1 MADNNNKSLFK
12 TIKQSICAAFILA
25 SPLHAL
31 AQDELVS
38 VSDTS
43 QNVNTS
49 TASAALTD
57 SENTSASSQ
66 NFDEDNKASYG
77 PILTTDTLWKIAVA
91 HRPDTTVSNY
101 QVMMALFNTNPNA
114 FLRNDINT
122 MVAGQF
128 LRIPTLEEI
137 RQVAPYPYGNAQQAE
152 TAETV
157 DVAKS
162 ELETTAITDSTET
175 VESSEDITVAA
186 VADTEETVVVEAI
199 VEQRTASDAK
209 ELTTQSDAATV
220 EVIEEEAVVTLK
232 AENSELKESLNAVD
246 DQLSYLQ
253 YEVAKAT
260 EMQAQMDDKLAEQN
274 ALLKEAKMREQ
285 KLLAQQR
292 TLTEQQQGFFNNPM
306 TYWSING
313 LLAIL
318 VIILF
323 VLVSRRKKMEQTTSN
338 IAVDPTAENT
348 NKVEIKE
355 QPTISIEESVKEP
368 INEQVKAPVKA
379 PVVVAEKSEQVTE
392 IEQSEKV
399 TTIESTQ
406 TASEN
411 EHVVTAFTSMDLTPE
426 KQELEILDDKE
437 LLAKLVPGG
446 VQDNRNEDNV
456 KLQATED
463 DLDIEQIIDDM
474 LEEESKPAKLRSA
487 RAPLD
492 ELVTPVESN
501 DESLTINSAEEHET
515 NSSEV
520 HEIND
525 FDDVEFDKLL
535 AEISAESEH
544 IKAPSNVT
552 QLRRTAEVKARVEPE
567 VIDSAKEDK
576 LEKDFIA
583 VDTLLEESALAEEL
597 DESVFDQHKIDVGL
611 DEFPEFTSQVS
622 HVNVDDD
629 KHGVNAKLDL
639 AQVYIEIGDLDN
651 AAVILK
657 SVMKLGNSGQQQQ
670 AQDLLYSIK

>member
-12 TIKQSICAAFILA
+12 TIKQSISVALILVT
-25 SPLHAL
+25 SFHAV
-31 AQDELVS
+31 AQDE
-38 VSDTS
+38 
-43 QNVNTS
+43 
-49 TASAALTD
+49 
-57 SENTSASSQ
+57 ASSVAETNQ
-66 NFDEDNKASYG
+66 TVLNKPIDNDVSTSSSTITGSEITSSISPSFDEDNKASYG
-77 PILTTDTLWKIAVA
+77 PIINTDTLWKIAVA
-91 HRPDTTVSNY
+91 HRPDSTVSNY

-122 MVAGQF
+122 LVAGQF

-137 RQVAPYPYGNAQQAE
+137 RQVAPYPYGN
-152 TAETV
+152 TKTVETV
-157 DVAKS
+157 DTTDT
-162 ELETTAITDSTET
+162 ELASAASTESPIEVANEAVTASEQVVKNIT
-175 VESSEDITVAA
+175 VEENTVSNDIEVVSVSTV
-186 VADTEETVVVEAI
+186 TSFEI
-199 VEQRTASDAK
+199 
-209 ELTTQSDAATV
+209 
-220 EVIEEEAVVTLK
+220 IEEEAVETLK

-260 EMQAQMDDKLAEQN
+260 EMQAQMDAKLAEQN

-285 KLLAQQR
+285 KLLTQQR
-292 TLTEQQQGFFNNPM
+292 ELTEHQQGFFNNPI

-323 VLVSRRKKMEQTTSN
+323 VLVSRRKKMEETVNNTVDDKANNESK
-338 IAVDPTAENT
+338 AVEKSA
-348 NKVEIKE
+348 V
-355 QPTISIEESVKEP
+355 SVEESIKEP
-368 INEQVKAPVKA
+368 IDEN
-379 PVVVAEKSEQVTE
+379 AE
-392 IEQSEKV
+392 V
-399 TTIESTQ
+399 TTVGIEEFEQIDVSQPSTNLHIVE
-406 TASEN
+406 TIEPPSEN
-411 EHVVTAFTSMDLTPE
+411 EHVVTAFSEIELTPE
-426 KQELEILDDKE
+426 KHDHELEILDDKD

-446 VQDNRNEDNV
+446 VQDNRDEDNV
-456 KLQATED
+456 KIQATED

-474 LEEESKPAKLRSA
+474 LDEESKPAKLRSA
-487 RAPLD
+487 RAPLE
-492 ELVTPVESN
+492 ELVTS
-501 DESLTINSAEEHET
+501 DELNEEDLEINR
-515 NSSEV
+515 SEV

-525 FDDVEFDKLL
+525 FDDIEFDKLL

-544 IKAPSNVT
+544 IKPPSNVT
-552 QLRRTAEVKARVEPE
+552 QLRRTTEIKAHAIQDVVESVKPE
-567 VIDSAKEDK
+567 KIDQ
-576 LEKDFIA
+576 DFIG
-583 VDTLLEESALAEEL
+583 VDALLEESALAEEL
-597 DESVFDQHKIDVGL
+597 DESIFDQHKIDVGL
-611 DEFPEFTSQVS
+611 DEFPEFTSQVN

>member
-1 MADNNNKSLFK
+1 MADNNNKSLVK
-12 TIKQSICAAFILA
+12 TIKHSICVALMLA
-25 SPLHAL
+25 PALHAV
-31 AQDELVS
+31 AQDDGSTISVTNQTSGTS
-38 VSDTS
+38 VSTSTIAATTS
-43 QNVNTS
+43 QS
-49 TASAALTD
+49 
-57 SENTSASSQ
+57 
-66 NFDEDNKASYG
+66 FDEDNKSSYG
-77 PILTTDTLWKIAVA
+77 PILTSDTLWKIAVA
-91 HRPDTTVSNY
+91 HRPNTTVSNY

-114 FLRNDINT
+114 FLRNDINS

-137 RQVAPYPYGNAQQAE
+137 RQVEPYPYGKVKAEQASE
-152 TAETV
+152 TAEV
-157 DVAKS
+157 
-162 ELETTAITDSTET
+162 
-175 VESSEDITVAA
+175 
-186 VADTEETVVVEAI
+186 
-199 VEQRTASDAK
+199 
-209 ELTTQSDAATV
+209 V
-220 EVIEEEAVVTLK
+220 EVIEEPNSPSEEISALATKVNEEVEVSYPITDDTGADEEELTSSITVARNDNVDLGGEPQVESNIKPGTVETLT
-232 AENSELKESLNAVD
+232 AENTELKESLSAVD

-253 YEVAKAT
+253 YEVAKAS
-260 EMQAQMDDKLAEQN
+260 EMQTQMDDKLAEQN
-274 ALLKEAKMREQ
+274 ALLKEVTMREN

-292 TLTEQQQGFFNNPM
+292 KLAEHQQGFFNNPI

-318 VIILF
+318 VVILF
-323 VLVSRRKKMEQTTSN
+323 ILVFRRKKMEQAINITASETTEK
-338 IAVDPTAENT
+338 VDHTLKT
-348 NKVEIKE
+348 VEASE
-355 QPTISIEESVKEP
+355 LAIEESVKEVIDENAEVSTVAVENIEP
-368 INEQVKAPVKA
+368 ITSVETNEKINTPDTSQP
-379 PVVVAEKSEQVTE
+379 T
-392 IEQSEKV
+392 
-399 TTIESTQ
+399 
-406 TASEN
+406 SEN
-411 EHVVTAFTSMDLTPE
+411 EHVVSAFSSMELTPE
-426 KQELEILDDKE
+426 KQDLEILDDE
-437 LLAKLVPGG
+437 DLLAKLVPGG
-446 VQDNRNEDNV
+446 VQDNRNEENV
-456 KLQATED
+456 KIQATED

-474 LEEESKPAKLRSA
+474 LDEESKPAKLRSA

-492 ELVTPVESN
+492 ELVTPEDSN
-501 DESLTINSAEEHET
+501 EEALEI

-544 IKAPSNVT
+544 IKPPSNVT
-552 QLRRTAEVKARVEPE
+552 QLRRTTEIKEHTIQDVDESVKPE
-567 VIDSAKEDK
+567 KKD
-576 LEKDFIA
+576 KDFIG

-611 DEFPEFTSQVS
+611 DEFPEFTSQVN

>member
-12 TIKQSICAAFILA
+12 TITQSICAAFILV
-25 SPLHAL
+25 SPLHAF
-31 AQDELVS
+31 AQDELVP

-49 TASAALTD
+49 TASSALTD

-162 ELETTAITDSTET
+162 ELETTATADSTEA
-175 VESSEDITVAA
+175 VESSENITVAA
-186 VADTEETVVVEAI
+186 VADTEETVVVEAL
-199 VEQRTASDAK
+199 VEQSAASDVK
-209 ELTTQSDAATV
+209 ELTTQTDAATV

-292 TLTEQQQGFFNNPM
+292 KLTEQQQGFFNNPM

-348 NKVEIKE
+348 NEVEIKE

-368 INEQVKAPVKA
+368 INEQAQA
-379 PVVVAEKSEQVTE
+379 PVVVAEKSEQVSE
-392 IEQSEKV
+392 IEQTEKV
-399 TTIESTQ
+399 TATESTP
-406 TASEN
+406 TPSEN

-456 KLQATED
+456 KIQATED

-544 IKAPSNVT
+544 IKPPSNVT
-552 QLRRTAEVKARVEPE
+552 QLRRTTEVKARVEPE
-567 VIDSAKEDK
+567 ALDTATEEK